1 LTLKINTENFY
12 KVLAP
17 AQQFQPQGGLRYIDS
32 NVNGVKNQWAE
43 PMRDETRMVLERE
56 FMEVEKKMGGLE
68 KELNENFGM
77 NAIQKNNKKKEFQ
90 SLLVMRSNILQKLE
104 NL

>member
-1 LTLKINTENFY
+1 MY
-12 KVLAP
+12 AA
-17 AQQFQPQGGLRYIDS
+17 AQQYQPQGGLRYIDS
-32 NVNGVKNQWAE
+32 SVNGARNQRVE

-56 FMEVEKKMGGLE
+56 FLEVEKRMGGLE

-90 SLLVMRSNILQKLE
+90 TLLVMRSNILQKLE